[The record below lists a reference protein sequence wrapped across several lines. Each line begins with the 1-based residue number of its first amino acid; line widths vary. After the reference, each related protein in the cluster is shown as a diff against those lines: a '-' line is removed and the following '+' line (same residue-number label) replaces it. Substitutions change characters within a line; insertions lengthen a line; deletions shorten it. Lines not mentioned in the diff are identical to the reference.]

1 MIYTSD
7 YVGKWYWLKYDD
19 KILLVENMSSELE
32 RATNAQKLIQ
42 GDSGTHVISNNGKTW
57 TTTMSAPALLEVVT
71 PKQTINSPK
80 VTRVAAPFSSYYM
93 DAFDL
98 LINDFNLL
106 RRFLFNGGASL
117 SPKHLLSSASITIE
131 NDVRMQLTYNS
142 SYDQKFQ
149 EIRYI
154 NADPPV
160 NLDFLARAAKNY
172 DCRFNVTANDAAL
185 TYKILSGSINITVS
199 HSKMFLANLE
209 SEYPIYSPQGY
220 QISGSFKI
228 PANNWDDLLNVFENN
243 DVTLSNFSIVIG
255 TRYLRL
261 GQASLQS
268 SIKFNNEAFRTAEI
282 NFVGYARI

>member
-57 TTTMSAPALLEVVT
+57 NTTMSAPALLEVVT
-71 PKQTINSPK
+71 PKQTINSQK

-98 LINDFNLL
+98 LINDFGLL

-117 SPKHLLSSASITIE
+117 SPKHLLTSASINIE
-131 NDVRMQLTYNS
+131 NDVKIQLSYNS
-142 SYDQKFQ
+142 SYTQKFQ

-160 NLDFLARAAKNY
+160 SLDFLARAAKNY

-185 TYKILSGSINITVS
+185 TYKILSGSINIAVS
-199 HSKMFLANLE
+199 HSKMFLVNLE
-209 SEYPIYSPQGY
+209 SEYPVYSPQGY

-228 PANNWDDLLNVFENN
+228 PANNWNDLLNVFENN

-261 GQASLQS
+261 GQASMQS

>member
-32 RATNAQKLIQ
+32 RATSVQKLIQ
-42 GDSGTHVISNNGKTW
+42 GDSGTHVISVNGKTW
-57 TTTMSAPALLEVVT
+57 TTTMSAPALLEVVS

-80 VTRVAAPFSSYYM
+80 VVRVAAPFSSYYM

-98 LINDFNLL
+98 LIKDFDEL
-106 RRFLFNGGASL
+106 RKFLFNRSVSL
-117 SPKHLLSSASITIE
+117 LPKHLLASASITIE
-131 NDVRMQLTYNS
+131 NDVRLQLTYNS
-142 SYDQKFQ
+142 SYTQKFQ

-160 NLDFLARAAKNY
+160 DLDFLARAAKNY

-185 TYKILSGSINITVS
+185 TYKILSGSININVS
-199 HSKMFLANLE
+199 HAKMFLINLE
-209 SEYPIYSPQGY
+209 SEYPVYSPQGY

-228 PANNWDDLLNVFENN
+228 PANNWNDLLKVFENN

-255 TRYLRL
+255 NRYLRL
-261 GQASLQS
+261 GQASIQS
-268 SIKFNNEAFRTAEI
+268 SIKFNNEAFRTAVI

>member
-57 TTTMSAPALLEVVT
+57 NTTMSAPALLEVVT
-71 PKQTINSPK
+71 PKQTINSQK

-98 LINDFNLL
+98 LINDFGLL

-117 SPKHLLSSASITIE
+117 SPKHLLTSASINIE
-131 NDVRMQLTYNS
+131 NDVKIQLSYNS
-142 SYDQKFQ
+142 SYTQKFQ

-160 NLDFLARAAKNY
+160 SLDFLARAAKNY

-199 HSKMFLANLE
+199 HSKMFLVNLE
-209 SEYPIYSPQGY
+209 SEYPVYSPQGY

-228 PANNWDDLLNVFENN
+228 PANNWNDLLNVFENN

-261 GQASLQS
+261 GQASMQS

-282 NFVGYARI
+282 KFVGYARI

>member
-32 RATNAQKLIQ
+32 RATNAQNLIQ

-57 TTTMSAPALLEVVT
+57 NTTMSAPALLEVVT
-71 PKQTINSPK
+71 PKQAINSPK

-98 LINDFNLL
+98 LINDFGLL

-117 SPKHLLSSASITIE
+117 SPKHLLTSASIDIQ
-131 NDVRMQLTYNS
+131 NDVRIRLSYNS
-142 SYDQKFQ
+142 SYTQKFQ

-160 NLDFLARAAKNY
+160 SLDFLARAAKNY

-199 HSKMFLANLE
+199 HSKMFLINLE
-209 SEYPIYSPQGY
+209 SEYPVYSPQGY

-228 PANNWDDLLNVFENN
+228 PANNWNDLLDVFENN

-261 GQASLQS
+261 GQASMQS
-268 SIKFNNEAFRTAEI
+268 SIKFDNEAFRTAEI

>member
-160 NLDFLARAAKNY
+160 ALDFLARAAKNY

-199 HSKMFLANLE
+199 HTKMFLVNLE
-209 SEYPIYSPQGY
+209 SEYPVYSPQGY

-228 PANNWDDLLNVFENN
+228 PANNWNDLLNVFENN
-243 DVTLSNFSIVIG
+243 DVTLSNFSLVVG
-255 TRYLRL
+255 SRYLRL
-261 GQASLQS
+261 GQASIQS

>member
-98 LINDFNLL
+98 LINDFGLL

-261 GQASLQS
+261 GQASMQS

>member
-57 TTTMSAPALLEVVT
+57 NTTMSAPALLEVVT

-98 LINDFNLL
+98 LINDFGLL

-117 SPKHLLSSASITIE
+117 SPKHLLTSASINIE
-131 NDVRMQLTYNS
+131 NDVRIQLAYNS
-142 SYDQKFQ
+142 SYAQKFQ

-160 NLDFLARAAKNY
+160 SLDFLARAAKNY

-199 HSKMFLANLE
+199 HSKMFLVNLE
-209 SEYPIYSPQGY
+209 SEYPVYSPQGY

-228 PANNWDDLLNVFENN
+228 PANNWDDLLDVFENN

-261 GQASLQS
+261 GQASMQS

>member
-228 PANNWDDLLNVFENN
+228 PANNWDNLLNVFENN

-261 GQASLQS
+261 GQASMQS

>member
-57 TTTMSAPALLEVVT
+57 NTTMSAPALLEVVT
-71 PKQTINSPK
+71 PKQTINSQK
-80 VTRVAAPFSSYYM
+80 VTRVAAPFSSCYM

-98 LINDFNLL
+98 LINDFGLL

-117 SPKHLLSSASITIE
+117 SPKHLLTSASINIE
-131 NDVRMQLTYNS
+131 NDVKIQLSYNS
-142 SYDQKFQ
+142 SYTQKFQ

-160 NLDFLARAAKNY
+160 SLDFLARAAKNY

-199 HSKMFLANLE
+199 HSKMFLVNLE
-209 SEYPIYSPQGY
+209 SEYPVYSPQGY

-228 PANNWDDLLNVFENN
+228 PANNWNDLLNVFENN

-261 GQASLQS
+261 GQASMQS

>member
-160 NLDFLARAAKNY
+160 SLDFLARAAKNY

-261 GQASLQS
+261 GQASMQS

>member
-57 TTTMSAPALLEVVT
+57 NTTMSAPALLEVVT
-71 PKQTINSPK
+71 PKQTINSQK

-98 LINDFNLL
+98 LINDFGLL

-117 SPKHLLSSASITIE
+117 SPKHLLTSASINIE
-131 NDVRMQLTYNS
+131 NDVKIQLSYNS
-142 SYDQKFQ
+142 SYTQKFQ

-160 NLDFLARAAKNY
+160 SLDFLARAAKNY
-172 DCRFNVTANDAAL
+172 DCKFFVTDDPTT
-185 TYKILSGSINITVS
+185 TYKVLSGDININVNY
-199 HSKMFLANLE
+199 SK
-209 SEYPIYSPQGY
+209 IYLINQ
-220 QISGSFKI
+220 
-228 PANNWDDLLNVFENN
+228 EM
-243 DVTLSNFSIVIG
+243 
-255 TRYLRL
+255 
-261 GQASLQS
+261 
-268 SIKFNNEAFRTAEI
+268 TA
-282 NFVGYARI
+282 

>member
-261 GQASLQS
+261 GQASMQS

>member
-57 TTTMSAPALLEVVT
+57 NTTMSAPALLEVVT
-71 PKQTINSPK
+71 PKQTINSQK

-98 LINDFNLL
+98 LINDFGLL

-117 SPKHLLSSASITIE
+117 SPKHLLTSASINIE
-131 NDVRMQLTYNS
+131 NDVKIQLSYNS
-142 SYDQKFQ
+142 SYTQKFQ

-160 NLDFLARAAKNY
+160 SLDFLARAAKNY

-199 HSKMFLANLE
+199 HSKMFLVNLE
-209 SEYPIYSPQGY
+209 SEYPVYSPQGY

-228 PANNWDDLLNVFENN
+228 PANNWNDLLNVFENN

-261 GQASLQS
+261 GQASMQS
-268 SIKFNNEAFRTAEI
+268 SIKFNNEACRTAEI

>member
-57 TTTMSAPALLEVVT
+57 NTTMSAPALLEVVT
-71 PKQTINSPK
+71 PKQTINSQK

-98 LINDFNLL
+98 LINDFGLL

-117 SPKHLLSSASITIE
+117 SPKHLLTSASINIE
-131 NDVRMQLTYNS
+131 NDVKIQLSYNS
-142 SYDQKFQ
+142 SYTQKFQ

-160 NLDFLARAAKNY
+160 SLDFLARAAKNY

-199 HSKMFLANLE
+199 HSKMFLVNLE
-209 SEYPIYSPQGY
+209 SEYPVYSPQGY

-228 PANNWDDLLNVFENN
+228 PANNWNDLLNVFENN
-243 DVTLSNFSIVIG
+243 DITLSNFSIVIG

-261 GQASLQS
+261 GQASMQS

>member
-98 LINDFNLL
+98 LINDFGLL

-160 NLDFLARAAKNY
+160 SLDFLARAAKNY

-243 DVTLSNFSIVIG
+243 DVILSNFSIVIG

-261 GQASLQS
+261 GQASMQS

>member
-19 KILLVENMSSELE
+19 KILLVENMSSELDG
-32 RATNAQKLIQ
+32 ATSAQKLIQ
-42 GDSGTHVISNNGKTW
+42 GDSGTHVISNNGNTW
-57 TTTMSAPALLEVVT
+57 STTMSAPALLEVVS

-80 VTRVAAPFSSYYM
+80 VTRVAAPFSSGYI

-98 LINDFNLL
+98 LINDFDLV

-117 SPKHLLSSASITIE
+117 SPKHLLTSASITID
-131 NDVRMQLTYNS
+131 NDVRLQLAYNS
-142 SYDQKFQ
+142 SFTQKFQ

-154 NADPPV
+154 NGDPPT
-160 NLDFLARAAKNY
+160 NLDFLARTAKNY

-185 TYKILSGSINITVS
+185 SYKILSGSINITVS
-199 HSKMFLANLE
+199 HAKMFLINLE
-209 SEYPIYSPQGY
+209 SEYPVFSPQGY

-228 PANNWDDLLNVFENN
+228 PANNWNNILSVFENN

-255 TRYLRL
+255 SRYLRL

-268 SIKFNNEAFRTAEI
+268 SIKFNNEALRTAEI
-282 NFVGYARI
+282 NFIGYARI

>member
-19 KILLVENMSSELE
+19 KILLVENMSSELDK
-32 RATNAQKLIQ
+32 ATSAQKLIQ
-42 GDSGTHVISNNGKTW
+42 GDSGTHVISNNGNTW
-57 TTTMSAPALLEVVT
+57 STTMSSPALLEVVS

-80 VTRVAAPFSSYYM
+80 VTRVAAPFSSYYI

-98 LINDFNLL
+98 LINDFDLV

-117 SPKHLLSSASITIE
+117 SPKHLLTSASITIE
-131 NDVRMQLTYNS
+131 NDVRLQLAYNS
-142 SYDQKFQ
+142 SFTQKFQ

-154 NADPPV
+154 KGDPPTS
-160 NLDFLARAAKNY
+160 LDFLARAAKNY

-185 TYKILSGSINITVS
+185 SYKILSGSINITVS
-199 HSKMFLANLE
+199 HAKMFLINLE
-209 SEYPIYSPQGY
+209 SEYPVYSPQGY

-228 PANNWDDLLNVFENN
+228 PANNWDDLLSVFEND

-255 TRYLRL
+255 NRYLRL

-282 NFVGYARI
+282 NFIGYARI

>member
-57 TTTMSAPALLEVVT
+57 NTTMSAPALLEVVT
-71 PKQTINSPK
+71 PKQTINSQK

-98 LINDFNLL
+98 LINDFGLL

-117 SPKHLLSSASITIE
+117 SPKHLLTSASINIE
-131 NDVRMQLTYNS
+131 NDVRIQLSYNS
-142 SYDQKFQ
+142 SYTQKFQ

-160 NLDFLARAAKNY
+160 SLDFLARAAKNY

-199 HSKMFLANLE
+199 HSKMFLVNLE
-209 SEYPIYSPQGY
+209 SEYPVYSPQGY

-228 PANNWDDLLNVFENN
+228 PANNWDDLLDVFENN

-261 GQASLQS
+261 GQASMQS

>member
-42 GDSGTHVISNNGKTW
+42 GDSGTHVISINGKTW
-57 TTTMSAPALLEVVT
+57 NTTMSAPALIEVVT

-80 VTRVAAPFSSYYM
+80 VTRVAAPFSSYYI

-98 LINDFNLL
+98 LIKDFDLL

-117 SPKHLLSSASITIE
+117 LPKHLLSSASITID
-131 NDVRMQLTYNS
+131 NDVRIQLTYNS
-142 SYDQKFQ
+142 SYTQKFQ

-160 NLDFLARAAKNY
+160 ALDFLARAAKNY

-185 TYKILSGSINITVS
+185 TYKILSGSINISVS
-199 HSKMFLANLE
+199 NTKMFLVNLE
-209 SEYPIYSPQGY
+209 SEYPVYSPQGY

-228 PANNWDDLLNVFENN
+228 PANNWNDLLNVFENN
-243 DVTLSNFSIVIG
+243 DVTLSNFSLVVG
-255 TRYLRL
+255 SRYLRL
-261 GQASLQS
+261 GQASIQS

>member
-160 NLDFLARAAKNY
+160 SLDFLARAAKNY

-228 PANNWDDLLNVFENN
+228 PANNWDDLLDVFENN
-243 DVTLSNFSIVIG
+243 DVTLSNYSIVIG

-261 GQASLQS
+261 GQASMQS

>member
-57 TTTMSAPALLEVVT
+57 TTSMSAPALLEVVT

-261 GQASLQS
+261 GQASMQS

>member
-32 RATNAQKLIQ
+32 RAINPQKLIQ

-57 TTTMSAPALLEVVT
+57 NTTMSAPALLEVVT
-71 PKQTINSPK
+71 PKQTISSPK

-98 LINDFNLL
+98 LINDFNLV

-117 SPKHLLSSASITIE
+117 SPKHLLTSASINIE
-131 NDVRMQLTYNS
+131 NDVRIQLAYNS
-142 SYDQKFQ
+142 SYTQKFQ

-160 NLDFLARAAKNY
+160 SLDFLARAAKNY

-185 TYKILSGSINITVS
+185 TYKILSGSISINIS
-199 HSKMFLANLE
+199 HSKMFLINLE
-209 SEYPIYSPQGY
+209 SEYPVYSPQGY

-228 PANNWDDLLNVFENN
+228 PANNWDELLNVFENN

-261 GQASLQS
+261 GQASIQS

-282 NFVGYARI
+282 NFTGYARI

>member
-57 TTTMSAPALLEVVT
+57 NTTMSAPALLEVVT
-71 PKQTINSPK
+71 PKQTINSQK

-98 LINDFNLL
+98 LINDFGLL

-117 SPKHLLSSASITIE
+117 SPKHLLTSASINIE
-131 NDVRMQLTYNS
+131 NDVKIQLSYNS
-142 SYDQKFQ
+142 SYTQKFQ

-154 NADPPV
+154 NADPAV
-160 NLDFLARAAKNY
+160 SLDFLARAAKNY

-199 HSKMFLANLE
+199 HSKMFLVNLE
-209 SEYPIYSPQGY
+209 SEYPVYSPQGY

-228 PANNWDDLLNVFENN
+228 PANNWNDLLDVFENN

-261 GQASLQS
+261 GQASMQS

>member
-19 KILLVENMSSELE
+19 KILLVENMSSELDG
-32 RATNAQKLIQ
+32 ATSAQKLIQ
-42 GDSGTHVISNNGKTW
+42 GDSGTHVISNNGNTW
-57 TTTMSAPALLEVVT
+57 STTMSAPALLEVVS

-80 VTRVAAPFSSYYM
+80 VTRVAAPFSSYYI

-98 LINDFNLL
+98 LINDFDLV

-117 SPKHLLSSASITIE
+117 SPKHLLTSASITIE
-131 NDVRMQLTYNS
+131 NDVRIQLAYNS
-142 SYDQKFQ
+142 SFTQKFQ

-154 NADPPV
+154 NGDPPAS
-160 NLDFLARAAKNY
+160 LDFLARTAKNY

-185 TYKILSGSINITVS
+185 NYKILSGSINITVS
-199 HSKMFLANLE
+199 HAKMFLINLE
-209 SEYPIYSPQGY
+209 SEYPVYSPQGY

-228 PANNWDDLLNVFENN
+228 PANNWDEILSVFENN

-255 TRYLRL
+255 NRYLRL

-268 SIKFNNEAFRTAEI
+268 SIKFNNEALRTAEI
-282 NFVGYARI
+282 NFIGYARI

>member
-71 PKQTINSPK
+71 PKQTINNPR

-261 GQASLQS
+261 GQASMQS

>member
-98 LINDFNLL
+98 LINDFGLL

-160 NLDFLARAAKNY
+160 SLDFLARAAKNY

-261 GQASLQS
+261 GQASMQS

>member
-261 GQASLQS
+261 GQASMQS
-268 SIKFNNEAFRTAEI
+268 SIKFNNEAFKTAEI

>member
-57 TTTMSAPALLEVVT
+57 NTTMSAPALLEVVT

-98 LINDFNLL
+98 LINDFGLL

-117 SPKHLLSSASITIE
+117 SPKLLLTSASINIE
-131 NDVRMQLTYNS
+131 NDVRIQLAYNS
-142 SYDQKFQ
+142 SYTQKFQ

-160 NLDFLARAAKNY
+160 SLDFLARAAKNY

-199 HSKMFLANLE
+199 HSKMFLVNLE
-209 SEYPIYSPQGY
+209 SEYPVYSPQGY

-228 PANNWDDLLNVFENN
+228 PANNWDDLLDVFENN

-261 GQASLQS
+261 GQASMQS

>member
-98 LINDFNLL
+98 LINDFGLL

-160 NLDFLARAAKNY
+160 SLDFLARAAKNY

-243 DVTLSNFSIVIG
+243 DVTLSNYSIVIG

-261 GQASLQS
+261 GQASMQS

>member
-32 RATNAQKLIQ
+32 RATSAQKLIQ
-42 GDSGTHVISNNGKTW
+42 GDSGTHVISFNGKTW
-57 TTTMSAPALLEVVT
+57 NTTMSSLALIEVTT
-71 PKQTINSPK
+71 PKQTINEPK
-80 VTRVAAPFSSYYM
+80 VVKVAAPFSSYYI

-98 LINDFNLL
+98 LINDFDQV

-117 SPKHLLSSASITIE
+117 LPKHLLTSASINIE
-131 NDVRMQLTYNS
+131 NDVRLQLSYNS

-154 NADPPV
+154 NADPPAT
-160 NLDFLARAAKNY
+160 LDFLARAAKNY

-185 TYKILSGSINITVS
+185 SYKILSGSINITVS
-199 HSKMFLANLE
+199 HTKSFLINLE

-228 PANNWDDLLNVFENN
+228 PANNWDELLSVFENN
-243 DVTLSNFSIVIG
+243 DVTLSNFSLLVG
-255 TRYLRL
+255 SRYLRL
-261 GQASLQS
+261 GQASVQS
-268 SIKFNNEAFRTAEI
+268 SIKFNNESFRTAEI

>member
-160 NLDFLARAAKNY
+160 SLDFLARAAKNY

-228 PANNWDDLLNVFENN
+228 PANNWDNLLNVFENN

-261 GQASLQS
+261 GQASMQS

>member
-57 TTTMSAPALLEVVT
+57 NTTMSAPALLEVVT

-80 VTRVAAPFSSYYM
+80 VTSVAAPFSSYYM

-98 LINDFNLL
+98 LINDFGLL

-117 SPKHLLSSASITIE
+117 SPKHLLTSASINIE
-131 NDVRMQLTYNS
+131 NDVRIQLAYNS
-142 SYDQKFQ
+142 SYAQKFQ

-160 NLDFLARAAKNY
+160 SLDFLARAAKNY

-199 HSKMFLANLE
+199 HSKMFLVNLE
-209 SEYPIYSPQGY
+209 SEYPVYSPQGY

-228 PANNWDDLLNVFENN
+228 PANNWDDLLDVFENN

-261 GQASLQS
+261 GQASMQS

>member
-98 LINDFNLL
+98 LINDFGLL

-160 NLDFLARAAKNY
+160 SLDFLARAAKNY

-261 GQASLQS
+261 GQASMQS
-268 SIKFNNEAFRTAEI
+268 SIKFNNDAFRTAEI

>member
-57 TTTMSAPALLEVVT
+57 NTTMSAPALLEVVT
-71 PKQTINSPK
+71 PKQTINSQK

-98 LINDFNLL
+98 LINDFGLL

-117 SPKHLLSSASITIE
+117 SPKHLLTSASINIE
-131 NDVRMQLTYNS
+131 NDVKIQLSYNS
-142 SYDQKFQ
+142 SYTQKFQ

-160 NLDFLARAAKNY
+160 SLDFLARAAKNY

-199 HSKMFLANLE
+199 HSKMFLVNLE
-209 SEYPIYSPQGY
+209 SEYPVYSPQGY

-228 PANNWDDLLNVFENN
+228 PANNWNDLLNVFENN

-261 GQASLQS
+261 GQASMQS

>member
-57 TTTMSAPALLEVVT
+57 NTTMSAPALLEVVT

-80 VTRVAAPFSSYYM
+80 VTSVAAPFSSYYM

-98 LINDFNLL
+98 LINDFGLL

-117 SPKHLLSSASITIE
+117 SPKHLLTSASIIIE
-131 NDVRMQLTYNS
+131 NDVRIQLAYNS
-142 SYDQKFQ
+142 SYAQKFQ

-160 NLDFLARAAKNY
+160 SLDFLARAAKNY

-199 HSKMFLANLE
+199 HSKMFLVNLE
-209 SEYPIYSPQGY
+209 SEYPVYSPQGY

-228 PANNWDDLLNVFENN
+228 PANNWDDLLDVFENN

-261 GQASLQS
+261 GQASMQS

>member
-57 TTTMSAPALLEVVT
+57 NTTMSAPALLEVVT
-71 PKQTINSPK
+71 PKQTINSQK

-98 LINDFNLL
+98 LINDFGLL

-117 SPKHLLSSASITIE
+117 SPKHLLTSASINIE
-131 NDVRMQLTYNS
+131 NDVKIQLSYNS
-142 SYDQKFQ
+142 SYTQKFQ

-160 NLDFLARAAKNY
+160 SLDFLARAAKNY

-199 HSKMFLANLE
+199 HSKMFLVNLE
-209 SEYPIYSPQGY
+209 SEYPVYSPQGY

-228 PANNWDDLLNVFENN
+228 PANNWNDLLKVFENN

-261 GQASLQS
+261 GQASMQS